1 MSKISNVSYIEQNTM
16 NNVLNKLMQ
25 ISFPYIFIVS
35 VIGIGGNFL
44 TIILLSKRPLSK
56 NFNNCTLIALGKY
69 IDIKSS
75 WLIYFS
81 LALTDLLFNFTLVS
95 RCINDLIQSNR
106 GQLCRLLAFLSH
118 LAELLSAC
126 FTAHFTAQRFMAVR
140 FPLSVLIEKKIHL
153 VHYLIVSLFI
163 IFGII
168 YCLAL
173 VEYNGYDDCH
183 EELQLKWFISDA
195 LSSFLIPFAIIT
207 ILNILI
213 IMHLKKG
220 FQNNQQ
226 FRFPRRR
233 QSSSQNLSLNLRT
246 KSSYELTLSSSFQA
260 KPYENAPLSISR
272 V

>member
-1 MSKISNVSYIEQNTM
+1 
-16 NNVLNKLMQ
+16 
-25 ISFPYIFIVS
+25 
-35 VIGIGGNFL
+35 
-44 TIILLSKRPLSK
+44 
-56 NFNNCTLIALGKY
+56 
-69 IDIKSS
+69 
-75 WLIYFS
+75 
-81 LALTDLLFNFTLVS
+81 
-95 RCINDLIQSNR
+95 
-106 GQLCRLLAFLSH
+106 
-118 LAELLSAC
+118 
-126 FTAHFTAQRFMAVR
+126 MAVR